1 MPDEVTTETLTP
13 PRLLPPHYF
22 VLALATMLALGYL
35 DGSRVLPGHWHLV
48 GIAPILAGLVLAA
61 RGSRLFARAGTNIVP
76 FTPSS
81 ALVTEGV
88 FGISRNPMYA
98 GMVLAL
104 TGVALLLNGWLPW
117 LTLPPFVAIIRFY
130 FVANEAKLRAAGVD
144 SDLTVLR
151 HAIQRHHG

>member
-1 MPDEVTTETLTP
+1 MPDEVMTETLTP

-22 VLALATMLALGYL
+22 VLALAAMLAFGYL

-88 FGISRNPMYA
+88 FAISRNPMYA

-117 LTLPPFVAIIRFY
+117 LTLLPFVAIIRFY
-130 FVANEAKLRAAGVD
+130 FVANEERLMEATFGDDYLAYKSRVRRWL
-144 SDLTVLR
+144 
-151 HAIQRHHG
+151 